1 MFERILF
8 PTDFSEPSMKVL
20 DYIPALQEA
29 GTREVV
35 LVHVIDSKDVTLIA
49 SGGQGFLG
57 TVPDQETEA
66 QRQLREEI
74 QHQIIDTRRALEKR
88 GVKVTVRTPVGS
100 PGKEIV
106 AAADTEG
113 TSLIVIGSHGRSNI
127 RDRLLGTVSEYV
139 IKNARQPVLVIK
151 RDRVAGR

>member
-8 PTDFSEPSMKVL
+8 PTDFSGPSMKAL

-29 GTREVV
+29 GTREVI
-35 LVHVIDSKDVTLIA
+35 LVHVIDSKEITTIA

-57 TVPDQETEA
+57 TIPDQETET
-66 QRQLREEI
+66 QRQLREEV
-74 QHQIIDTRRALEKR
+74 QHRIIDTRRALER
-88 GVKVTVRTPVGS
+88 QGLKVTVRTPLGT
-100 PGKEIV
+100 PGTAIV
-106 AAADTEG
+106 NAAEAEG
-113 TSLIVIGSHGRSNI
+113 VSLIVIGSHGRSNL

-151 RDRVAGR
+151 RDAAAGR